1 MALNIKNGKKGKK
14 ISMMNDE
21 RCVSCGAPLATE
33 SGSML
38 CRKCMDIE
46 PSFETVK
53 VMVLLDKIA
62 DIKDFVNLVS
72 KCSDDVTIGSG
83 RFAVDAK
90 SIMGLFSLDLSKPL
104 KVEFYGNIP
113 YEVKEG
119 MKKFI
124 VV

>member
-1 MALNIKNGKKGKK
+1 MVK
-14 ISMMNDE
+14 ISEE

-38 CRKCMDIE
+38 CHKCMDIE

-53 VMVLLDKIA
+53 VMVLLDKIN

-72 KCSDDVTIGSG
+72 KCTDDVTIGSG
-83 RFAVDAK
+83 RFKVNAK
-90 SIMGLFSLDLSKPL
+90 SIMGLFSLDLTKPL
-104 KVEFYGNIP
+104 KVEFYGDIP
-113 YEVKEG
+113 YEVREG

-124 VV
+124 MD